1 MWSEIAAL
9 YRASKKKKDINWF
22 TEWIARPPAAVVV
35 YFLRNTRITPNQI
48 TFLSAIVAAAACAM
62 FALWPS
68 AQAAPWTV
76 DHLTAWS
83 ADRTLL
89 VVAVLVFEFSFV
101 LDCADG
107 QLARLRKIA
116 SPIGHLLD
124 FLMDELKAMLLL
136 ACVTV
141 RLWQETGDD
150 RLMIVG
156 LLALFCLAAGLSLTS
171 FTRRPEYGAKPPTE
185 DGQPAQVGGRTG
197 VVGLAVSAIEF
208 PARVIVHYPQY
219 LWLCALL
226 DRMDVFFWAYS
237 AVNALYF
244 AKTLV
249 AILFRLGRFA
259 PKSPPASP

>member
-1 MWSEIAAL
+1 MWSDIVGI
-9 YRASKKKKDINWF
+9 YRSSKKKKDINWF

-48 TFLSAIVAAAACAM
+48 TFLSAVVAAAACAM

-68 AQAAPWTV
+68 ASTAPWTAA
-76 DHLTAWS
+76 HLTEWS
-83 ADRTLL
+83 TDRTLL
-89 VVAVLVFEFSFV
+89 VVAALVFELSFV

-136 ACVTV
+136 ACVTI
-141 RLWQETGDD
+141 RLWQESGDD

-185 DGQPAQVGGRTG
+185 DGQPAEVGGRRG
-197 VVGLAVSAIEF
+197 FVGLAVSAIEF
-208 PARVIVHYPQY
+208 PARIVVHYPQY

-226 DRMDVFFWAYS
+226 DRMDVYFWAYS

-244 AKTLV
+244 LKVLA

-259 PKSPPASP
+259 PRSSSTS